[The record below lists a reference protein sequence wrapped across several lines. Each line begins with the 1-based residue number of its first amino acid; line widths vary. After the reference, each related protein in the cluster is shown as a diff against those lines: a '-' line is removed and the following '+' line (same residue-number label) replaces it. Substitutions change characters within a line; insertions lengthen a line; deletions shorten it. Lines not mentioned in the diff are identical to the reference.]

1 MDAPAFSC
9 RTNGG
14 VEWQENPLF
23 IRKTACGA
31 RSRGSACFGGGCA
44 LRAGA
49 SDMLMKGGCA
59 VQATAN
65 QVRWVPVDEIVVPE
79 GLKDEA
85 PEGGVHVTPMANGR
99 YRLLSGS
106 VSFERMREMGQVCMD
121 VVLSPTEKMEE
132 RISALLDALVRGEIH
147 YLDEAERYRELLGS
161 GEWNTQKLAE
171 RIGRTPATLRRKLR
185 LANLGEEVAKGL
197 RENGLCER
205 YAQALLR
212 VPGLD
217 GRLRVLRHITDGG
230 LSVKETEQLID
241 ELLSRMPVPMTGG
254 RRMKPIMR
262 DYRLYVNAI
271 RGIVEQMCDA
281 GLDANMQ
288 LSVGKNV
295 AEVRVTIPV
304 FTRGR

>member
-1 MDAPAFSC
+1 M
-9 RTNGG
+9 
-14 VEWQENPLF
+14 
-23 IRKTACGA
+23 
-31 RSRGSACFGGGCA
+31 
-44 LRAGA
+44 
-49 SDMLMKGGCA
+49 
-59 VQATAN
+59 QATAN
-65 QVRWVPVDEIVVPE
+65 QVRWVPVDEIMVPE
-79 GLKDEA
+79 GLNDDE
-85 PEGGVHVTPMANGR
+85 PEGGVHVSPMPNGR

-106 VSFERMREMGQVCMD
+106 ARFERMKEMGQVCLD
-121 VVLSPTEKMEE
+121 VVLSPTEKMES
-132 RISALLDALVRGEIH
+132 RISALLDALVRGDIH

-161 GEWNTQKLAE
+161 GEWNTQQLAE

-185 LANLGEEVAKGL
+185 LTNLGDEVAQGL

-212 VPGLD
+212 VPGLE
-217 GRLRVLRHITDGG
+217 GRLKILRHVTDGG

-281 GLDANMQ
+281 GLDASMQ
-288 LSVGKNV
+288 LTTGRNV
-295 AEVRVTIPV
+295 AEVRVTIPI
-304 FTRGR
+304 FTKSTK

>member
-1 MDAPAFSC
+1 M
-9 RTNGG
+9 
-14 VEWQENPLF
+14 
-23 IRKTACGA
+23 
-31 RSRGSACFGGGCA
+31 
-44 LRAGA
+44 
-49 SDMLMKGGCA
+49 
-59 VQATAN
+59 QATAN

-79 GLKDEA
+79 GLNDDE
-85 PEGGVHVTPMANGR
+85 PEGGVHVSPMPNGR

-106 VSFERMREMGQVCMD
+106 ARFERMKEMGQVCLD
-121 VVLSPTEKMEE
+121 VVLSPTEKMES
-132 RISALLDALVRGEIH
+132 RISALLDALVRGDIH

-161 GEWNTQKLAE
+161 GEWDTQQLAE

-185 LANLGEEVAKGL
+185 LTNLGDEVAQGL

-212 VPGLD
+212 VPGLE
-217 GRLRVLRHITDGG
+217 GRLKILRHVTDGG

-281 GLDANMQ
+281 GLDASMQ
-288 LSVGKNV
+288 LTTGRNV
-295 AEVRVTIPV
+295 AEVRVTIPI
-304 FTRGR
+304 FTKSTK

>member
-1 MDAPAFSC
+1 M
-9 RTNGG
+9 
-14 VEWQENPLF
+14 
-23 IRKTACGA
+23 
-31 RSRGSACFGGGCA
+31 
-44 LRAGA
+44 
-49 SDMLMKGGCA
+49 
-59 VQATAN
+59 QATAN

-79 GLKDEA
+79 GLQDDA
-85 PEGGVHVTPMANGR
+85 PDGGVHVSPMANGR

-106 VSFERMREMGQVCMD
+106 ARFERLREQGQVCMD
-121 VVLSPTEKMEE
+121 VVLSPTEKMES
-132 RISALLDALVRGEIH
+132 RISHLLDALVRGDIH
-147 YLDEAERYRELLGS
+147 YLDEAESYRELLGS

-185 LANLGEEVAKGL
+185 LTNLGDEVAQGL

-212 VPGLD
+212 VPGLE
-217 GRLRVLRHITDGG
+217 GRLKILRHVTDGG

-241 ELLSRMPVPMTGG
+241 DLLSRMPVPMTGG

-281 GLDANMQ
+281 GLDASMQ

-295 AEVRVTIPV
+295 AEVRVTIPIFV
-304 FTRGR
+304 QKAR

>member
-1 MDAPAFSC
+1 M
-9 RTNGG
+9 
-14 VEWQENPLF
+14 
-23 IRKTACGA
+23 
-31 RSRGSACFGGGCA
+31 
-44 LRAGA
+44 
-49 SDMLMKGGCA
+49 
-59 VQATAN
+59 QATAN

-79 GLKDEA
+79 GLQDDA
-85 PEGGVHVTPMANGR
+85 PDGGVHVSPMANGR

-106 VSFERMREMGQVCMD
+106 ARFERLREQGQVCMD
-121 VVLSPTEKMEE
+121 VVLSPTEKMES
-132 RISALLDALVRGEIH
+132 RISHLLDALVRGDIH
-147 YLDEAERYRELLGS
+147 YLDEAESYRELLGS

-185 LANLGEEVAKGL
+185 LTNLGDEVAQGL

-212 VPGLD
+212 VPGLE
-217 GRLRVLRHITDGG
+217 GRLKILRHVTDGG

-241 ELLSRMPVPMTGG
+241 DLLSRMPVPMTGG

-281 GLDANMQ
+281 GLDASMQ

-295 AEVRVTIPV
+295 AEVRVTIPI
-304 FTRGR
+304 FTRSPR

>member
-1 MDAPAFSC
+1 M
-9 RTNGG
+9 
-14 VEWQENPLF
+14 
-23 IRKTACGA
+23 
-31 RSRGSACFGGGCA
+31 
-44 LRAGA
+44 
-49 SDMLMKGGCA
+49 
-59 VQATAN
+59 QATAN

-79 GLKDEA
+79 GLCDDA
-85 PEGGVHVTPMANGR
+85 PQGGVHVSPLPNGR

-106 VSFERMREMGQVCMD
+106 KRFERMKEMGQVCLD
-121 VVLSPTEKMEE
+121 VVLSPTEKMES
-132 RISALLDALVRGEIH
+132 RISSLLDALVKGEIH
-147 YLDEAERYRELLGS
+147 YLDEAESYRELLGS
-161 GEWNTQKLAE
+161 GEWNTQQLAE

-185 LANLGEEVAKGL
+185 LTNLGDEVAQGL

-212 VPGLD
+212 VPGLE
-217 GRLRVLRHITDGG
+217 GRLKILRHVTDGG

-281 GLDANMQ
+281 GLDASMQ
-288 LSVGKNV
+288 LTTGRNV
-295 AEVRVTIPV
+295 AEVRVTIPI
-304 FTRGR
+304 FTRSVK